1 MVRLRILLFS
11 VLLLPLLS
19 VPAAAG
25 EGYLHGQLS
34 WMPVSH
40 ADYKLDAGALTV
52 GGGYFLGDFCLL
64 EGGLTY
70 GATGHDGEFH
80 QLAAAELSFRLLVD
94 ATEWI
99 PSIGPVAG
107 WLFHHAPTPGLE
119 GGFYLGASA
128 CLDRRAART
137 WSVGACGEYSMFPL
151 GGAMEG
157 AYFLGLRA
165 ALYLPA
171 VFE

>member
-1 MVRLRILLFS
+1 M
-11 VLLLPLLS
+11 
-19 VPAAAG
+19 AG

-34 WMPVSH
+34 WMPVTH
-40 ADYKLDAGALTV
+40 ADYGLDAGALTV

-64 EGGLTY
+64 EAGLTY
-70 GATGHDGEFH
+70 GATGHDSEFH
-80 QLAAAELSFRLLVD
+80 QLASAELAFRLLVD

-119 GGFYLGASA
+119 GGFFVGASA
-128 CLDRRAART
+128 CLDRRASRT

-151 GGAMEG
+151 GGPLEG

-171 VFE
+171 VWE